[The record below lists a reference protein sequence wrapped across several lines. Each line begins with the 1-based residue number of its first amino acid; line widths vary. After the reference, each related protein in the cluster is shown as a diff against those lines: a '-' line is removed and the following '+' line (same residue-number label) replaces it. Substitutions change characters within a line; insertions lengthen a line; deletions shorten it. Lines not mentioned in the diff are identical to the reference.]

1 MEENRKSHSFGKGL
15 LCGILICVLVMGA
28 SGCTAA
34 YFYPHLGSLQKTEEE
49 RQIDTKMEELNRYI
63 DQYYLFDYE
72 EEDIENGIYKGLM
85 AGLGDVYT
93 GYYTPEEY
101 ASFMESSN
109 GSYSGIGAVL
119 SQDYKTGII
128 QVVRAFAGSPA
139 EEAGLNMGDVITS
152 FNGRTIS
159 SMTEMQRILATYRGG
174 EEITLTIQ
182 VFEQGE
188 YTEKTLH
195 VTLGYKSQQRDE

>member
-1 MEENRKSHSFGKGL
+1 
-15 LCGILICVLVMGA
+15 
-28 SGCTAA
+28 
-34 YFYPHLGSLQKTEEE
+34 
-49 RQIDTKMEELNRYI
+49 
-63 DQYYLFDYE
+63 
-72 EEDIENGIYKGLM
+72 
-85 AGLGDVYT
+85 
-93 GYYTPEEY
+93 
-101 ASFMESSN
+101 
-109 GSYSGIGAVL
+109 
-119 SQDYKTGII
+119 
-128 QVVRAFAGSPA
+128 
-139 EEAGLNMGDVITS
+139 MGDVITS

>member
-1 MEENRKSHSFGKGL
+1 M
-15 LCGILICVLVMGA
+15 
-28 SGCTAA
+28 
-34 YFYPHLGSLQKTEEE
+34 PLG
-49 RQIDTKMEELNRYI
+49 
-63 DQYYLFDYE
+63 
-72 EEDIENGIYKGLM
+72 
-85 AGLGDVYT
+85 VYV
-93 GYYTPEEY
+93 Y
-101 ASFMESSN
+101 
-109 GSYSGIGAVL
+109 
-119 SQDYKTGII
+119 
-128 QVVRAFAGSPA
+128 QVSKGSPA